1 MSTSTN
7 ATNAT
12 VLAPGQETVEP
23 VGQSS
28 QKQPIMETT
37 PMQDHHSIPNE
48 IVDLLRQDI
57 PQNETVTEN
66 FADVVA
72 EVREYYEYHRADLT
86 MPNVKGSL
94 KNDLEFFKTI
104 GASKFILDVIT
115 NGYKLPFLH
124 IPKRAFFNNNKS
136 SITHGEFVSE
146 AISELLVSDR
156 IREIDYPPHVI
167 NPLSVSVRPDD
178 KKRLILDLRYV
189 NKCLRK
195 MSVKDEDWKIALA
208 YFQKNSYMISFD
220 LKSGYHHIDIFEGH
234 QFFLGFSWRF
244 PGSSVSRFF
253 VFTVLP
259 FGLSVAPFIFTK
271 CLKPLEKYWRL
282 QAIFLDDGWVTEN
295 AFHACKD
302 VFTMV
307 RNDLSRAGF
316 ITNNSKSVW
325 EPVQVLDWLGLR
337 WNAIDATIHIIDR
350 RLRQFFLTLTN

>member
-12 VLAPGQETVEP
+12 VLATGQETVEP

-28 QKQPIMETT
+28 QEQPIMETT
-37 PMQDHHSIPNE
+37 PMQDHHSIPDE

-57 PQNETVTEN
+57 PQNETVTKN

-72 EVREYYEYHRADLT
+72 EVREYYEYHQAELT

-94 KNDLEFFKTI
+94 KNHLEFFKTI
-104 GASKFILDVIT
+104 GASKFILDVIA

-156 IREIDYPPHVI
+156 IREIEYPPHVI
-167 NPLSVSVRPDD
+167 NPLSVSVQPDD

-195 MSVKDEDWKIALA
+195 MSVKYI
-208 YFQKNSYMISFD
+208 
-220 LKSGYHHIDIFEGH
+220 
-234 QFFLGFSWRF
+234 
-244 PGSSVSRFF
+244 
-253 VFTVLP
+253 
-259 FGLSVAPFIFTK
+259 
-271 CLKPLEKYWRL
+271 
-282 QAIFLDDGWVTEN
+282 
-295 AFHACKD
+295 
-302 VFTMV
+302 
-307 RNDLSRAGF
+307 
-316 ITNNSKSVW
+316 
-325 EPVQVLDWLGLR
+325 
-337 WNAIDATIHIIDR
+337 
-350 RLRQFFLTLTN
+350 